1 MRDEEYKYEKK
12 PLWESLKSQILEKV
26 GMEKGSVI
34 VSIGRSSALE
44 NAAKII
50 YAINKKGLIYF
61 DGCYYGNTCLASQV
75 GGHGR
80 ICHSCEAFEVLTLEN
95 IIVLE
100 KGIEKYRDIMGAAVV
115 QPWTEYGKVGE
126 TVLKILKGS
135 CDENGLL
142 LIDDE
147 TMSGPKKTNKWLNI
161 DLPLDM
167 VILGSDLVFDMY
179 PVEALIVRDG
189 ITVMIEQELIHPE
202 IYAIMRDSLRRV
214 YGEKK

>member
-12 PLWESLKSQILEKV
+12 PLWESLKNQILEKV